1 MASLDDL
8 VPGVLAR
15 QPRALGRAISVL
27 ENGGEAQRELIRR
40 VYAETGKAKVVGVT
54 GPPGAGKSTLVDR
67 LARLCRKRG
76 ETVGILAVDPTSP
89 FTGGALLGD
98 RIRMQTLY
106 TDPGVF
112 IRSMA
117 TRGAMGGLAR
127 ASRDAVDLL
136 DAAGFDWVLVETVGV
151 GQDEVDVVRTV
162 DTVVMVTVPGLGD
175 DIQAIKAGI
184 LEIADVFVINKAD
197 REGVER
203 TARDLEMMLSIGEHG
218 AWLPPILKTV
228 AARDEGIE
236 RVLAE
241 IERHR
246 EHLAASGEIERR
258 RRSHLRLRV
267 ETILKERVVAAAD
280 RVLGVEREVEQGYE
294 QRLDPYQVADRL
306 FTGVLEDAREEA
318 EVSAAESGPSGPTE
332 ERMA

>member
-1 MASLDDL
+1 MLATSGTGLDDL
-8 VPGVLAR
+8 VPRLPQLNPPALR
-15 QPRALGRAISVL
+15 RATSIL
-27 ENGGEAQRELIRR
+27 EDGGTGQRELIRR
-40 VYAETGKAKVVGVT
+40 VYGETGKARVIGIT

-67 LARLCRKRG
+67 LARRIRQRG

-98 RIRMQTLY
+98 RIRMSAIY

-112 IRSMA
+112 IRSMS

-162 DTVVMVTVPGLGD
+162 DSVVMVTVPGLGD

-184 LEIADVFVINKAD
+184 LEIADLFVINKAD

-203 TARDLEMMLSIGEHG
+203 TARDLEMMLSLGEHG
-218 AWLPPILKTV
+218 DWVPPVLKAV

-236 RVLAE
+236 PLLA
-241 IERHR
+241 
-246 EHLAASGEIERR
+246 
-258 RRSHLRLRV
+258 
-267 ETILKERVVAAAD
+267 
-280 RVLGVEREVEQGYE
+280 
-294 QRLDPYQVADRL
+294 
-306 FTGVLEDAREEA
+306 
-318 EVSAAESGPSGPTE
+318 
-332 ERMA
+332 